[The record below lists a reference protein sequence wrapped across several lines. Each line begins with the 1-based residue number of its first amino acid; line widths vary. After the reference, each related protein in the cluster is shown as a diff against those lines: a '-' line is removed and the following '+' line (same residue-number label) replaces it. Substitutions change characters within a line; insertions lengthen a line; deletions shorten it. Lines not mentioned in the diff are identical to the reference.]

1 MRRWWLRLANVA
13 VLGIVGAFVWRA
25 VARQWGTF
33 TGADM
38 SFVDIQFQW
47 ILAAAVTTWLTYLVL
62 IGAWR
67 FVLHGWGQDIA
78 YRHALRIWSLSNLG
92 RYVPGKIW
100 AVAGMAMLAKRQGV
114 DGWAAAASALVMQGL
129 AVTTGGAVVIATWP
143 VVRTTDATLSPIYI
157 GAALVLGVTGLA
169 LLVTPR
175 FMHSIG
181 QITNGRF
188 QPKPLAFSAVAAGAG
203 STLLSWLTYGV
214 AFWFLAH
221 GVAPH
226 ATPGLALA
234 IGSFAAAYVV
244 GLIAVFAP
252 GGIVVR
258 EGVLLALLAPQI
270 GGPPALVLLTASRLL
285 LTVTEVTAALFAMF
299 LPGGATTAPTAL
311 NGEEKN

>member
-1 MRRWWLRLANVA
+1 MRKWWLRLANIA
-13 VLGIVGAFVWRA
+13 VFGIVGAFVWRE
-25 VARQWGTF
+25 VARQWSTF

-38 SFVDIQFQW
+38 SFVDVRFQW
-47 ILAAAVTTWLTYLVL
+47 ILAAAVITWLTYLLL
-62 IGAWR
+62 IAAWR
-67 FVLHGWGQDIA
+67 FVLRGWGQDIA
-78 YRHALRIWSLSNLG
+78 YWQAVRIWCLSNLG
-92 RYVPGKIW
+92 RYIPGKIW
-100 AVAGMAMLAKRQGV
+100 AVAGMAVLAKRQGV

-129 AVTTGGAVVIATWP
+129 AVTTGGAIVIATVP
-143 VVRTTDATLSPIYI
+143 VVRATDATLSPIFI
-157 GAALVLGVTGLA
+157 GAAVILGLTALA
-169 LLVTPR
+169 LLMTPR

-181 QITNGRF
+181 QMTNGRF
-188 QPKPLAFSAVAAGAG
+188 QPRPLAFSAVAAGAG

-214 AFWFLAH
+214 AFWFLAR

-226 ATPGLALA
+226 AMPSLAMA

-285 LTVTEVTAALFAMF
+285 LTVTEVTAALFATV
-299 LPGGATTAPTAL
+299 LPGGPTTAPSAL
-311 NGEEKN
+311 NGEETN